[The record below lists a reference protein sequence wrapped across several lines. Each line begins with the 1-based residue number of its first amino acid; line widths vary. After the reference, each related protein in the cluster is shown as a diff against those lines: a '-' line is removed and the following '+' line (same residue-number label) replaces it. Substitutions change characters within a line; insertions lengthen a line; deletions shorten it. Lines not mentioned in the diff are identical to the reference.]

1 MGERMN
7 TEVLIEMMGYVSSL
21 LVLVSFSMSS
31 VVKLRVI
38 NSVGSLIFTVY
49 AILIHSYPTAF
60 MNLCLIGVNLY
71 YLMRLRK
78 TGQHYD
84 LVNSRA
90 DDAFLHYILKHYG
103 EDISACFPGWNSGHE
118 MGDAAYIVCCDA
130 APAGVLLGK
139 RQEEGTLE
147 ITLDYSMPAYRDCS
161 VGAYLYEKLSA
172 QGIRKLIF
180 SGHEGTHG
188 AYLKKMGFVQ
198 ENGAYVKHMAP

>member
-1 MGERMN
+1 MMN
-7 TEVLIEMMGYVSSL
+7 TQVLIEMMGYVSSL

-49 AILIHSYPTAF
+49 AVLIHSYPTAF
-60 MNLCLIGVNLY
+60 MNLCLVGVNLY

-78 TGQHYD
+78 AGHHYD
-84 LVNSRA
+84 LISSGA
-90 DDAFLHYILKHYG
+90 DDAFLHYILKHYR
-103 EDISACFPGWNSGHE
+103 EDITACFPGWNAGHE
-118 MGDAAYIVCCDA
+118 MGDTAYIVCCDA

-139 RQEEGTLE
+139 MQEEGTLE

-161 VGAYLYEKLSA
+161 VGTYLYEKLSA
-172 QGIRKLIF
+172 QGIRRLFF
-180 SGHEGTHG
+180 SGQEGQHS

-198 ENGAYVKHMAP
+198 ENGAYVKHMVP